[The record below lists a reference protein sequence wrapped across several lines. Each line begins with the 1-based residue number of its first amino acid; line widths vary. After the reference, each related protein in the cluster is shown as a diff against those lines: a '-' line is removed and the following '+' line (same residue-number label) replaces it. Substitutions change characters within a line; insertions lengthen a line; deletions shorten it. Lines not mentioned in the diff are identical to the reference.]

1 MQYLQGVSYPTR
13 KPELLAAAK
22 RNSAPND
29 VLRALEIMYGEIFQ
43 TPRDVEENLKSSEAR
58 DQ

>member
-13 KPELLAAAK
+13 KPELLAAK